1 MSRFLSSRPAPSDA
15 APLMTLL
22 ARGELAQV
30 NAKRQRLIGV
40 IEGVKP
46 RRSTILEAELKRLT
60 RRAVEL
66 QAVIRKAGL

>member
-15 APLMTLL
+15 APLMALL
-22 ARGELAQV
+22 AHGELEEI
-30 NAKRQRLIGV
+30 NTKRQRLMTV
-40 IEGVKP
+40 IETVKP
-46 RRSTILEAELKRLT
+46 RRSTILETELKRLT

>member
-15 APLMTLL
+15 APLMALL
-22 ARGELAQV
+22 ARGELQEI
-30 NAKRQRLIGV
+30 NTKRQRLIAV
-40 IEGVKP
+40 IETVKP
-46 RRSTILEAELKRLT
+46 RRSTILETELKRLT